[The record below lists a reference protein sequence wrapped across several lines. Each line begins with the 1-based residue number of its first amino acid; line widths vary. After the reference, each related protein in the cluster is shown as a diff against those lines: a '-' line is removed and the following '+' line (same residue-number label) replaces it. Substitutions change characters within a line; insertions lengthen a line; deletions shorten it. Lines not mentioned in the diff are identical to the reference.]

1 MTRVR
6 RLADRR
12 VSCADERTHT
22 CSRDAVNWNTVLLEY
37 LEYANVGTAFGAAA
51 GEHEADPWPPP

>member
-1 MTRVR
+1 
-6 RLADRR
+6 
-12 VSCADERTHT
+12 
-22 CSRDAVNWNTVLLEY
+22 VLLEY